1 MDHSF
6 DPLTAHECVRFN
18 ALITRARRAGT
29 SFWQS
34 ANPNIQGAPRFLR
47 QLAYDRLFEIQGEM
61 QLIYAKIKEEHTA
74 AYRVRVLCERLEN
87 ILDAMDA
94 ELAA

>member
-6 DPLTAHECVRFN
+6 DPLTAHECVRYN
-18 ALITRARRAGT
+18 ALITRARKAGT

-34 ANPNIQGAPRFLR
+34 TNPAIQGAPRFLR
-47 QLAYDRLFEIQGEM
+47 QLAYDRLSEIQSE
-61 QLIYAKIKEEHTA
+61 LRLAYAKIKDDDTA
-74 AYRVRVLCERLEN
+74 AYRVRVVSERLEN
-87 ILDAMDA
+87 ILDAMEA